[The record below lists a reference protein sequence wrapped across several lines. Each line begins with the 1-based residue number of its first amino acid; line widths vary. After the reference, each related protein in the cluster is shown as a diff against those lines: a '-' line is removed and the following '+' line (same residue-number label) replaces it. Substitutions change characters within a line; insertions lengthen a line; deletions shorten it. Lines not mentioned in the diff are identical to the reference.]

1 MSTVDVLAE
10 APRAEGL
17 AGYRSIWTDLFV
29 IAFEHGWVNVNGVRT
44 RYLRAGDPAKPALVM
59 LHGTSG
65 SVETFSGNFAAHATD
80 YHCLAFDMVGSGF
93 SDKPDHDYEI
103 ADYVAHTLA
112 FMDVM
117 GVARASFIGVSLG
130 AWIASKFAIDHPG
143 RTDKLILISTP
154 GLLTSERTQVKAAAE
169 RSRAVAEPNDAVIR
183 GVIAKLVRNP
193 ARITDD
199 IVAVRKA
206 TYSAPGAAQAMA
218 HVLVLQKPDVRIR
231 NNIPEADWRKIA
243 APTLVIASVDDKNIW
258 LDTAYELARI
268 IPDVRLVEMRE
279 VNHWPHFEEPEIF
292 NRLSLS
298 FLKAER

>member
-1 MSTVDVLAE
+1 MNTADVLAVPS
-10 APRAEGL
+10 ADAAAL
-17 AGYRSIWTDLFV
+17 SYRSVWTDLFS
-29 IAFEHGWVNVNGVRT
+29 IAFEHGWIDVNGVKT
-44 RYLRAGDPAKPALVM
+44 RYLRAGNPTKPALV
-59 LHGTSG
+59 LVHGTSG

-80 YHCLAFDMVGSGF
+80 YHCLAFDMLGSGF

-103 ADYVAHTLA
+103 ADYVAHTAA

-117 GVARASFIGVSLG
+117 GIPRASFIGVSLG
-130 AWIASKFAIDHPG
+130 AWIASKFALDHPD

-154 GLLTSERTQVKAAAE
+154 GLLTSERTQGNAAAE
-169 RSRAVAEPNDAVIR
+169 RSRAVAEPTDAIIR

-206 TYSAPGAAQAMA
+206 TYSAPGAVQAMA
-218 HVLVLQKPDVRIR
+218 HVLVLQKPDVRVR

-258 LDTAYELARI
+258 LDTAYKLAEI
-268 IPDVRLVEMRE
+268 MPDVRLVEMKD

-292 NRLSLS
+292 NALSLS
-298 FLKAER
+298 FLCGDR